1 MAPPVPVAEDA
12 VLELVDVVLP
22 FTDIVLVLMP
32 VELDGELEVL
42 DPGDTPE
49 LPSALIV
56 VQTALVLGD
65 FWLYGR

>member
-22 FTDIVLVLMP
+22 FTDVVLVLMP
-32 VELDGELEVL
+32 VELDGELEEL

>member
-1 MAPPVPVAEDA
+1 VAPPVPVAEDA

>member
-32 VELDGELEVL
+32 VELDGELEEL